1 MSGNTRQ
8 GLILILTFLYLPL
21 TCGLCGMWAWS
32 KSQTTRLLG
41 RESLESIKSSAK
53 LLASIEA
60 ILNYL
65 MGSSQWDIRLLPV
78 EYAGLTQQ
86 PQGPIFEA

>member
-1 MSGNTRQ
+1 MA
-8 GLILILTFLYLPL
+8 YVE
-21 TCGLCGMWAWS
+21 CGPGGTA
-32 KSQTTRLLG
+32 QTTRLLG
-41 RESLESIKSSAK
+41 RESLERIKSSAK

-78 EYAGLTQQ
+78 EYAGLNQQ

>member
-1 MSGNTRQ
+1 MWNMLNVWLVEQLGMLFT
-8 GLILILTFLYLPL
+8 YL
-21 TCGLCGMWAWS
+21 GQQ
-32 KSQTTRLLG
+32 SQ
-41 RESLESIKSSAK
+41 ESIKSSAK
-53 LLASIEA
+53 LLVSIEA

-78 EYAGLTQQ
+78 QYASLNQQ